1 MNSAA
6 QKPKTSTG
14 QDLRQRLTE
23 QWRTLFL
30 LIAKNRALPFTAL
43 WGLGTG
49 VTVGLLM
56 VLFEVAVAR
65 IHKALWPA
73 AQSELI
79 VNGQTTEVFV
89 AVTWWH
95 TALIPIG
102 GALAIGLLYTG
113 LPKRSREAGVA
124 HVIERI
130 MRHDAVLPFKNAI
143 AHFFGAILAL
153 ASGFSVGREGPAIH
167 MGATLANWPGRF
179 GFLPSNLGRLLAASG
194 AAAAVAASFNTPL
207 AGVILAMEVVLM
219 EYSIAGFAPVMLSA
233 VGATVVTQYFHG
245 SVRTF
250 SVPPL
255 ELVSLWELPW
265 LALLGF
271 VLGILAHN
279 MTKLLDT
286 FSRVLRTS
294 APWVRALVA
303 GVITAIGAIAVPAAM
318 GLGYDSVN
326 TALVGQMTITAA
338 FSLLVA
344 KLLMSTAAIGLGIP
358 GGLIGP
364 SVVIGAMAG
373 TVIGWLGQFTVF
385 SQTSPVAFYA
395 LVGMGTMMG
404 AVLQA
409 PLAAITAML
418 ELTGNPNVILP
429 GMFALMSGYI
439 TQKVIFQDE
448 PLFLHVLAR
457 RGVTQEKDARLRALQ
472 QTSVAAAANR
482 KVVLLPKTVNVAVLR
497 EAISNNDWILSRRA
511 RQLFR
516 SSEIREWINSH
527 EEELL
532 ADSTI
537 LLDKL
542 PIQSFRCR
550 PIHVGASMWRAL
562 NYLKTDEYDALYVRW
577 PKWRQPRG
585 RILGV
590 ITRDTLAGEVKL
602 DYCPL

>member
-1 MNSAA
+1 MSNPSKNS
-6 QKPKTSTG
+6 PI
-14 QDLRQRLTE
+14 DRRQRFTE
-23 QWRTLFL
+23 LWRALFL

-49 VTVGLLM
+49 VSVGLL
-56 VLFEVAVAR
+56 VVAFEIAVAK
-65 IHKALWPA
+65 IHQALWPA
-73 AQSELI
+73 TTSALVI
-79 VNGQTTEVFV
+79 NGETTEQFV
-89 AVTWWH
+89 AVTWWQ
-95 TALIPIG
+95 TALIPLG
-102 GALAIGLLYTG
+102 GALFIGLIFTG

-130 MRHDAVLPFKNAI
+130 MRHDAVLPFRNAI
-143 AHFFGAILAL
+143 AHFFGAIVAL

-255 ELVSLWELPW
+255 ELASLWELPW

-279 MTKLLDT
+279 MVRLLDS
-286 FSRVLRTS
+286 FSRMMRNS
-294 APWVRALVA
+294 KPWLRALVA
-303 GVITAIGAIAVPAAM
+303 GLITAAGAILVPQAM

-326 TALVGQMTITAA
+326 TALVGQMTVTAA
-338 FSLLVA
+338 FALLVA
-344 KLLMSTAAIGLGIP
+344 KLFMSTAAIGLGIP

-373 TVIGWLGQFTVF
+373 TVIGWLGQFAVF
-385 SQTSPVAFYA
+385 AHTSPIAFYA

-448 PLFLHVLAR
+448 PLFLHVLSL
-457 RGVTQEKDARLRALQ
+457 RGIKQEKDARLRALQ
-472 QTSVAAAANR
+472 QTSVAAASNTN
-482 KVVLLPKTVNVAVLR
+482 VMLLPSTVSVEVLR
-497 EAISNNDWILSRRA
+497 EATKQTDWILARRA
-511 RQLFR
+511 RQLYR
-516 SSEIREWINSH
+516 STEIREWLNSH

-532 ADSTI
+532 SGSTI

-542 PIQSFRCR
+542 PITAFRCR
-550 PIHVGASMWRAL
+550 PIHAGASMWRAF

-577 PKWRQPRG
+577 PKWRLPRG
-585 RILGV
+585 RIQGV
-590 ITRDTLAGEVKL
+590 ITRDTLSGEVKL

>member
-1 MNSAA
+1 M
-6 QKPKTSTG
+6 T
-14 QDLRQRLTE
+14 QRATE
-23 QWRTLFL
+23 QWRALFL
-30 LIAKNRALPFTAL
+30 MIAKNRALPFAAL

-49 VTVGLLM
+49 VTVGLL
-56 VLFEVAVAR
+56 VVFFEIAVVE
-65 IHKALWPA
+65 IHQWLWPA
-73 AQSELI
+73 VQA
-79 VNGQTTEVFV
+79 TTAPGGESVEHFE
-89 AVTWWH
+89 ATKWWH
-95 TALIPIG
+95 TAAIPIG
-102 GALAIGLLYTG
+102 GALVIGLIYTG
-113 LPKRSREAGVA
+113 LPARSRQAGVA

-130 MRHDAVLPFKNAI
+130 MRHDAVLPFRAAI
-143 AHFFGAILAL
+143 AHFCGAIIAL

-271 VLGILAHN
+271 VLGILAHT
-279 MTKLLDT
+279 MVQLLDS
-286 FSRVLRTS
+286 FSRLMRRRQ
-294 APWVRALVA
+294 PWVRALLA
-303 GVITAIGAIAVPAAM
+303 GVITAVGAALVPQAM

-326 TALVGQMTITAA
+326 IALVGQMSVSAA
-338 FSLLVA
+338 FALLAA
-344 KLLMSTAAIGLGIP
+344 KLVMSTAAIGLGIP

-373 TVIGWLGQFTVF
+373 TVIGWVGQFAVF
-385 SQTSPVAFYA
+385 AHTSPVAFYA

-448 PLFLHVLAR
+448 PLFLHVLSL

-472 QTSVAAAANR
+472 QTSVAAAANTS
-482 KVVLLPKTVNVAVLR
+482 VMLLPSTVSVELLR
-497 EAISNNDWILSRRA
+497 EAINKYDWILARRA
-511 RQLFR
+511 RQLYR
-516 SSEIREWINSH
+516 STDIREWVNSQ

-532 ADSTI
+532 SGSTI
-537 LLDKL
+537 LLNKL
-542 PIQSFRCR
+542 PITASRCR
-550 PIHVGASMWRAL
+550 PIHAGASMWRAF
-562 NYLKTDEYDALYVRW
+562 NYLKTNEYDALYVRW
-577 PKWRQPRG
+577 PKWRQPHG

>member
-1 MNSAA
+1 
-6 QKPKTSTG
+6 
-14 QDLRQRLTE
+14 
-23 QWRTLFL
+23 
-30 LIAKNRALPFTAL
+30 
-43 WGLGTG
+43 
-49 VTVGLLM
+49 M
-56 VLFEVAVAR
+56 VLFEVAVQN
-65 IHKALWPA
+65 IHQWLWPRA
-73 AQSELI
+73 GNSVEHFDTLTIWEA
-79 VNGQTTEVFV
+79 
-89 AVTWWH
+89 
-95 TALIPIG
+95 ALIPIG
-102 GALAIGLLYTG
+102 GGLLIGLIYSG
-113 LPKRSREAGVA
+113 LPMRARPGGVA

-130 MRHDAVLPFKNAI
+130 MRNDAVLPFRNAI
-143 AHFFGAILAL
+143 AYFFGSIIAL

-250 SVPPL
+250 SVPHF
-255 ELVSLWELPW
+255 ELASLWELPL

-271 VLGILAHN
+271 VIGILAHT
-279 MTKLLDT
+279 MIKLLDA
-286 FSRVLRTS
+286 FSHLLQKRP
-294 APWVRALVA
+294 AWVRALLA
-303 GVITAIGAIAVPAAM
+303 GVITALIAAVVPQAM

-326 TALVGQMTITAA
+326 VALVGQITVSGACA
-338 FSLLVA
+338 LLLA

-364 SVVIGAMAG
+364 SIVIGAMAG
-373 TVIGWLGQFTVF
+373 TAVGWLGQFGALTH
-385 SQTSPVAFYA
+385 TSPIAFYA

-429 GMFALMSGYI
+429 GMCALMAGYI
-439 TQKVIFQDE
+439 TQAVIFGDK
-448 PLFLHVLAR
+448 PLFLHVLSL
-457 RGVTQEKDARLRALQ
+457 RGITQEQDARLRALQ
-472 QTSVAAAANR
+472 QTSVASAANS
-482 KVVLLPKTVNVAVLR
+482 KVVLLPNKVQLDLLRDAVN
-497 EAISNNDWILSRRA
+497 NNDWILARRA
-511 RQLFR
+511 RQLYR
-516 SSEIREWINSH
+516 SASIREWLNQQ
-527 EEELL
+527 EQDLL
-532 ADSTI
+532 AGSTI

-542 PIQSFRCR
+542 PVASLRCR
-550 PIHVGASMWRAL
+550 PIHTGASMWRAF
-562 NYLKTDEYDALYVRW
+562 NYLQSQEYDALYVRW

>member
-1 MNSAA
+1 MKYNDKFNST
-6 QKPKTSTG
+6 PFT
-14 QDLRQRLTE
+14 QRLTE
-23 QWRTLFL
+23 AWRQLFL
-30 LIAKNRALPFTAL
+30 VIAKNRALPFTAA

-49 VTVGLLM
+49 VTVGFLM
-56 VLFEVAVAR
+56 VFFERAVLN
-65 IHKALWPA
+65 IHSWLWPNIDHSTA
-73 AQSELI
+73 GSIEAFEDEGAIYRAIIPLFGAI
-79 VNGQTTEVFV
+79 V
-89 AVTWWH
+89 
-95 TALIPIG
+95 
-102 GALAIGLLYTG
+102 IGLMYANLA
-113 LPKRSREAGVA
+113 PRSRPAGVA
-124 HVIERI
+124 YVIERI
-130 MRHDAVLPFKNAI
+130 MRHDAIMPLRNAI
-143 AHFFGAILAL
+143 AHFVGAILAL
-153 ASGFSVGREGPAIH
+153 ATGFSVGREGPAIH
-167 MGATLANWPGRF
+167 MGAALANWPGRF

-245 SVRTF
+245 AERTF
-250 SVPPL
+250 QVSQF
-255 ELVSLWELPW
+255 ELASLWELPW

-271 VLGILAHN
+271 VIGILAHTMISLFDRFN
-279 MTKLLDT
+279 RL
-286 FSRVLRTS
+286 LRTNS
-294 APWVRALVA
+294 PLVRATTA
-303 GVITAIGAIAVPAAM
+303 GLITAVGAYLVPQAM

-326 TALVGQMTITAA
+326 TALVGQMTISTAA
-338 FSLLVA
+338 ALLVA
-344 KLLMSTAAIGLGIP
+344 KLIMSTAAIGLGIP

-373 TVIGWLGQFTVF
+373 TILGWLGQFSVYSHTA
-385 SQTSPVAFYA
+385 PVAFYA

-429 GMFALMSGYI
+429 GMSALMAGYI
-439 TQKVIFQDE
+439 TQKVIFGDE
-448 PLFLHVLAR
+448 PLFMHVLSL
-457 RGVTQEKDARLRALQ
+457 RGITQEKDARLRALQ

-482 KVVLLPKTVNVAVLR
+482 SVMLLPTTVSVELLT
-497 EAISNNDWILSRRA
+497 EATQKYDWILSRRA
-511 RQLFR
+511 RQLYR
-516 SSEIREWINSH
+516 SSDVREWINSH
-527 EEELL
+527 EQELL
-532 ADSTI
+532 AGSTI

-542 PIQSFRCR
+542 PIAALRCR
-550 PIHVGASMWRAL
+550 PISTSASMWRAF
-562 NYLKTDEYDALYVRW
+562 NFLKTDEYDALYVRW

>member
-1 MNSAA
+1 VSNPSKNS
-6 QKPKTSTG
+6 PI
-14 QDLRQRLTE
+14 DRRQRFTE
-23 QWRTLFL
+23 LWRALFL

-49 VTVGLLM
+49 VSVGLL
-56 VLFEVAVAR
+56 VVAFEIAVAK
-65 IHKALWPA
+65 IHQALWPA
-73 AQSELI
+73 TTSALVI
-79 VNGQTTEVFV
+79 NGETTEQFV
-89 AVTWWH
+89 AVTWWQ
-95 TALIPIG
+95 TALIPLG
-102 GALAIGLLYTG
+102 GALFIGLIFTG

-130 MRHDAVLPFKNAI
+130 MRHDAVLPFRNAI
-143 AHFFGAILAL
+143 AHFFGAIVAL

-255 ELVSLWELPW
+255 ELASLWELPW

-279 MTKLLDT
+279 MVRLLDS
-286 FSRVLRTS
+286 FSRMMRNS
-294 APWVRALVA
+294 KPWLRALVA
-303 GVITAIGAIAVPAAM
+303 GLITAAGAILVPQAM

-326 TALVGQMTITAA
+326 TALVGQMTVTAA
-338 FSLLVA
+338 FALLVA
-344 KLLMSTAAIGLGIP
+344 KLFMSTAAIGLGIP

-373 TVIGWLGQFTVF
+373 TVIGWLGQFAVF
-385 SQTSPVAFYA
+385 AHTSPIAFYA

-448 PLFLHVLAR
+448 PLFLHVLSL
-457 RGVTQEKDARLRALQ
+457 RGIKQEKDARLRALQ
-472 QTSVAAAANR
+472 QTSVAAASNTN
-482 KVVLLPKTVNVAVLR
+482 VMLLPSTVSVEVLR
-497 EAISNNDWILSRRA
+497 EATKQTDWILARRA
-511 RQLFR
+511 RQLYR
-516 SSEIREWINSH
+516 STEIREWLNSH

-532 ADSTI
+532 SGSTI

-542 PIQSFRCR
+542 PITAFRCR
-550 PIHVGASMWRAL
+550 PIHAGASMWRAF

-577 PKWRQPRG
+577 PKWRLPRG
-585 RILGV
+585 RIQGV
-590 ITRDTLAGEVKL
+590 ITRDTLSGEVKL

>member
-1 MNSAA
+1 MNS
-6 QKPKTSTG
+6 PSKTSSTG
-14 QDLRQRLTE
+14 KRQRFTE
-23 QWRTLFL
+23 QWRWLFL

-49 VTVGLLM
+49 VSVGLL
-56 VLFEVAVAR
+56 VVAFEIAVAK
-65 IHKALWPA
+65 IHQALWPA
-73 AQSELI
+73 TTSALV
-79 VNGQTTEVFV
+79 VNGETTEQFV
-89 AVTWWH
+89 AVTWWQ

-102 GALAIGLLYTG
+102 GALFIGLIFTG

-130 MRHDAVLPFKNAI
+130 MRHDAVLPFRNAI
-143 AHFFGAILAL
+143 AHFFGAIVAL

-279 MTKLLDT
+279 MVRLLDS
-286 FSRVLRTS
+286 FSRLMRNS
-294 APWVRALVA
+294 KPWLRALVA
-303 GVITAIGAIAVPAAM
+303 GLITAVGAILVPQAM

-326 TALVGQMTITAA
+326 TALVGQMTVTAA
-338 FSLLVA
+338 FALLVA
-344 KLLMSTAAIGLGIP
+344 KLFMSTAAIGLGIP

-373 TVIGWLGQFTVF
+373 TVIGWLGQFAVF
-385 SQTSPVAFYA
+385 AHTSPIAFYA

-448 PLFLHVLAR
+448 PLFLHVLSL
-457 RGVTQEKDARLRALQ
+457 RGIKQEKDARLRALQ
-472 QTSVAAAANR
+472 QTSVAAASNTN
-482 KVVLLPKTVNVAVLR
+482 VMLLPSTVSVEVLR
-497 EAISNNDWILSRRA
+497 EAIKQTDWILARRA
-511 RQLFR
+511 RQLYR
-516 SSEIREWINSH
+516 STEIRDWMNSH

-532 ADSTI
+532 SGSTI

-542 PIQSFRCR
+542 PITAFRCR
-550 PIHVGASMWRAL
+550 PIHAGASMWRAF
-562 NYLKTDEYDALYVRW
+562 NYLQNDEYDALYVRW
-577 PKWRQPRG
+577 PKWRLPRG
-585 RILGV
+585 RIQGV
-590 ITRDTLAGEVKL
+590 ITRDTLSGEVKL

>member
-1 MNSAA
+1 MNA
-6 QKPKTSTG
+6 PLNSTPNS
-14 QDLRQRLTE
+14 QDTDLRQRLTE
-23 QWRTLFL
+23 QWRALFL

-49 VTVGLLM
+49 VTVGLL
-56 VLFEVAVAR
+56 VVAFEVAVAE
-65 IHKALWPA
+65 IHKAFWPA
-73 AQSELI
+73 TQAEPI
-79 VNGQTTEVFV
+79 INGETTEQFV
-89 AVTWWH
+89 AGTWWY
-95 TALIPIG
+95 TALIPII
-102 GALAIGLLYTG
+102 GALLIGLIYTG
-113 LPKRSREAGVA
+113 LPKRSRHAGVA

-130 MRHDAVLPFKNAI
+130 MRHDAVLPFRNAI

-167 MGATLANWPGRF
+167 MGATMANWPGRY

-255 ELVSLWELPW
+255 ELASLWELPW

-279 MTKLLDT
+279 MIRLLDG
-286 FSRVLRTS
+286 FSRLMRNS
-294 APWVRALVA
+294 APWLRALLA
-303 GVITAIGAIAVPAAM
+303 GLITAAGAIAVPAAM

-326 TALVGQMTITAA
+326 TALVGQMTVTAA
-338 FSLLVA
+338 FALLVA
-344 KLLMSTAAIGLGIP
+344 KLFMSTAAIGLGIP

-373 TVIGWLGQFTVF
+373 TVIGWLGQFVVF
-385 SQTSPVAFYA
+385 AHTSPIAFYA

-482 KVVLLPKTVNVAVLR
+482 SVVLLPSTVNVAVLQD
-497 EAISNNDWILSRRA
+497 AINQNDWILARRA
-511 RQLFR
+511 RQLYR
-516 SSEIREWINSH
+516 SSDIREWINSH

-542 PIQSFRCR
+542 PIASFRSR
-550 PIHVGASMWRAL
+550 PIHAGASMWRAL

-590 ITRDTLAGEVKL
+590 ITRDTLSGEVKL

>member
-1 MNSAA
+1 
-6 QKPKTSTG
+6 
-14 QDLRQRLTE
+14 
-23 QWRTLFL
+23 
-30 LIAKNRALPFTAL
+30 
-43 WGLGTG
+43 
-49 VTVGLLM
+49 
-56 VLFEVAVAR
+56 
-65 IHKALWPA
+65 
-73 AQSELI
+73 
-79 VNGQTTEVFV
+79 
-89 AVTWWH
+89 
-95 TALIPIG
+95 
-102 GALAIGLLYTG
+102 
-113 LPKRSREAGVA
+113 
-124 HVIERI
+124 
-130 MRHDAVLPFKNAI
+130 MRHDAVLPFRNAI
-143 AHFFGAILAL
+143 AHFFGAIVAL

-255 ELVSLWELPW
+255 ELASLWELPW

-279 MTKLLDT
+279 MVRLLDS
-286 FSRVLRTS
+286 FSRMMRNS
-294 APWVRALVA
+294 KPWLRALVA
-303 GVITAIGAIAVPAAM
+303 GLITAAGAILVPQAM

-326 TALVGQMTITAA
+326 TALVGQMTVTAA
-338 FSLLVA
+338 FALLVA
-344 KLLMSTAAIGLGIP
+344 KLFMSTAAIGLGIP

-373 TVIGWLGQFTVF
+373 TVIGWLGQFAVF
-385 SQTSPVAFYA
+385 AHTSPIAFYA

-448 PLFLHVLAR
+448 PLFLHVLSL
-457 RGVTQEKDARLRALQ
+457 RGIKQEKDARLRALQ
-472 QTSVAAAANR
+472 QTSVAAASNTN
-482 KVVLLPKTVNVAVLR
+482 VMLLPSTVSVEVLR
-497 EAISNNDWILSRRA
+497 EATKQTDWILARRA
-511 RQLFR
+511 RQLYR
-516 SSEIREWINSH
+516 STEIREWLNSH

-532 ADSTI
+532 SGSTI

-542 PIQSFRCR
+542 PITAFRCR
-550 PIHVGASMWRAL
+550 PIHAGASMWRAF

-577 PKWRQPRG
+577 PKWRLPRG
-585 RILGV
+585 RIQGV
-590 ITRDTLAGEVKL
+590 ITRDTLSGEVKL